1 MLTSDTALGYLMLT
15 DVTTCVAESFGC
27 GPSDQTVFLNN
38 FFFIFLF
45 ELNTSAIGFS
55 FSEALN

>member
-38 FFFIFLF
+38 FF
-45 ELNTSAIGFS
+45 LNFR
-55 FSEALN
+55 LN